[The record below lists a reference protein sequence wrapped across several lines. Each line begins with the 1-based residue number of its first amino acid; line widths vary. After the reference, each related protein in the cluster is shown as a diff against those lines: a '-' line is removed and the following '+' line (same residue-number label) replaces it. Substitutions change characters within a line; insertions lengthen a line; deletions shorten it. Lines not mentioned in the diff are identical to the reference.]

1 MVIKLIKILAVG
13 TKIKRISVVLVIKI
27 VEDLLQIQSKNRMNV
42 VIRKIKIRA
51 VGIKIKRILVALV
64 IKIVEDLLQ
73 FQSKYRKIP

>member
-1 MVIKLIKILAVG
+1 MVIKWIKILTVG

-42 VIRKIKIRA
+42 VIRKIKIMA
-51 VGIKIKRILVALV
+51 VGTKIKRILVALV

-73 FQSKYRKIP
+73 FKSKFRKIP